1 MKQLINFSLILTVVY
16 PIFWLSSHSEIPLIN
31 IAITNQWVLNLFLI
45 QLLKKKS
52 NIYLTTC
59 HEIHD
64 QDVVESVRAGR
75 ASSGIGSNP
84 AYS

>member
-1 MKQLINFSLILTVVY
+1 MGTKYIPNSA
-16 PIFWLSSHSEIPLIN
+16 SE
-31 IAITNQWVLNLFLI
+31 
-45 QLLKKKS
+45 KKS
-52 NIYLTTC
+52 NIYLATC